1 MSKKKEK
8 KKPSS
13 DKRKKIKVSPGKP
26 YYSSE
31 PLRKGFDQRLASALR
46 TEDMRGSS
54 PLGDKSLRAG
64 LAEDL
69 YNLTDL
75 TRPEEGQV
83 GARLAKKLVQ
93 EAKEKDKQS
102 GFKKSGS
109 IKKGFSGKGAG
120 TALRGF

>member
-13 DKRKKIKVSPGKP
+13 DKRKKIKVSLDNP

-31 PLRKGFDQRLASALR
+31 PLRKGFDQRLASALH
-46 TEDMRGSS
+46 TEDMRKSS
-54 PLGDKSLRAG
+54 PLGDKSIKAG
-64 LAEDL
+64 LTEGL

-93 EAKEKDKQS
+93 EAKKKDKQS
-102 GFKKSGS
+102 GFKKGGS
-109 IKKGFSGKGAG
+109 LKKGFLGKGAG
-120 TALRGF
+120 VALRGF